1 MHFTGKMIASLGKR
15 DRVQNGKKKKMPLG
29 PLPSTG
35 RNHAEKAT
43 QAQHRSFIRQKEG

>member
-1 MHFTGKMIASLGKR
+1 MHFTGKMIGPAWAKGTEFKME
-15 DRVQNGKKKKMPLG
+15 KKKMPLG